1 MILFYCTAMKDLAK
15 KIAENEKIFLGE
27 IEWNLFPDGMPNT
40 FIKDVDLDVDGKDVA
55 FLASLSDKKDLLAQL
70 SVIYAL
76 PRYGAKSLKIIL
88 PYFPVGTMERVERE
102 GEVATAMTLA
112 RMFNAIECE
121 KVPLYI
127 FDIHDK
133 HERFYF
139 RHPVIPKFKSA
150 IPLLID
156 QLASFNNPPRVVC
169 FPDEGAYKRFGT
181 MFDDQYDKILCH
193 KERFGNKR
201 KVKIIEGSP
210 RGKHAII
217 VDDLVM
223 TGGTLLECAKV
234 LDQKGAKSVS
244 AYVTHA
250 VFSEGSWMRMEDF
263 PLAHFWIT
271 DSCPD
276 TINSIGFGKHT
287 KTKFEILSLA
297 PSIAKILLN

>member
-1 MILFYCTAMKDLAK
+1 MILFYCSAMKALAK
-15 KIAENEKIFLGE
+15 KIAEDEKIFLGE
-27 IEWNLFPDGMPNT
+27 IDWGLFPDGMPNT
-40 FIKDVDLDVDGKDVA
+40 FIENVDIEVEGQDVA
-55 FLASLSDKKDLLAQL
+55 FLASLCDKEDILAQL

-76 PRYGAKSLKIIL
+76 PRYGSKSFKIIL

-112 RMFNAIECE
+112 RMFNAVECE

-127 FDIHDK
+127 FDIHDQ

-139 RHPVIPKFKSA
+139 RHPIIPKFRSA
-150 IPLLID
+150 LYLIND
-156 QLASFNNPPRVVC
+156 FIKENTVIC
-169 FPDEGAYKRFGT
+169 FPDEGARKRFG
-181 MFDDQYDKILCH
+181 DRVLADQILCH
-193 KERFGNKR
+193 KERLGTKR

-210 RGKHAII
+210 NGKDIII

-250 VFSEGSWMRMEDF
+250 VFPNRSWINMKNF
-263 PLAHFWIT
+263 HFANFWIT
-271 DSCPD
+271 DSCPE
-276 TINSIGFGKHT
+276 TLSSFKRGPEWNQFT
-287 KTKFEILSLA
+287 ILSLA
-297 PSIAKILLN
+297 PSIAKILAS